1 MKPPSQFRAVPV
13 DFPPKTAPLMVNDT
27 DEPDETSFRALRPK
41 MLRLT
46 LGTLLRRL
54 AVTRR
59 VRERYLAICVAPT
72 PHARRGT
79 ACTAHRVRDVSIM
92 VQNAHAMLMCTESH
106 NSFTFDEPNS

>member
-59 VRERYLAICVAPT
+59 VRERYLAICVAP
-72 PHARRGT
+72 RGSV
-79 ACTAHRVRDVSIM
+79 HGLHRDVSIM